1 MAAEDTFASASA
13 ALYCISLPPPPS
25 LRRLWSN
32 FSEPTRPIVSTRRGQ
47 PFPSQSAYG
56 APWATLQGGLVGE
69 TEATSLQIVGK
80 GLDLAEA
87 VAWELFTPLH
97 RALLVAIIAIASAE
111 TRRSQRIS
119 QLQRTVEIRDEA
131 LKNIQAKLDD
141 LCEQMRFIKDQYPTP
156 GCRFLHDNE
165 HFIIGEMTEAN
176 EDKFGHRDTRLLHL
190 SPDSGIAPLCSSQSI
205 KTKDV
210 YMNEMSKGRL
220 SVNNHEIASEL
231 EERRMSD
238 LSDFCCSVASS
249 ADFQPVELSTLAA
262 EQELYNLRNE
272 CEEKDANI
280 KELTATAH
288 ASSVAYSKRIAELE
302 EVIRR
307 KNMITTKLRKD
318 MLFLEQQ
325 ISKLSRLRRKSSPS
339 SSMVSATKQ
348 LPRMTENI
356 LYDMSSTSSSS
367 SDRDSPD
374 RDRVNPVLL
383 RSMEHSRQV
392 SAMPLSSF
400 VSKEQRPISPLKEN
414 RMSRKVEA
422 NSTVRQSQFE
432 ANPVVRQRK
441 LVSPSMDNKKA
452 RRKSLKEDK
461 NMKTSQKK
469 TG

>member
-1 MAAEDTFASASA
+1 MAAEDTFSSASA
-13 ALYCISLPPPPS
+13 ALCCISLPPPPS
-25 LRRLWSN
+25 LRRLWST

-47 PFPSQSAYG
+47 PFLSQPAYG

-69 TEATSLQIVGK
+69 AEATSSQIVGK
-80 GLDLAEA
+80 DLDPAEA

-97 RALLVAIIAIASAE
+97 RVLLVAIIAIASAE

-119 QLQRTVEIRDEA
+119 QLQRTVEIRDVA
-131 LKNIQAKLDD
+131 LKSIQAKLDN
-141 LCEQMRFIKDQYPTP
+141 LCEQMRFIKDQFPTP
-156 GCRFLHDNE
+156 GCRFLQDNE

-176 EDKFGHRDTRLLHL
+176 EDKFCHRLN
-190 SPDSGIAPLCSSQSI
+190 PDSGIVPLCSSQSI

-220 SVNNHEIASEL
+220 SMNNHEIASEL

-288 ASSVAYSKRIAELE
+288 ASSVTFSKRIAELE

-318 MLFLEQQ
+318 MIFLEQQ
-325 ISKLSRLRRKSSPS
+325 ISKLSRLRRQSSPS
-339 SSMVSATKQ
+339 SFSVISTTKQ

-374 RDRVNPVLL
+374 RDRVNQILL

-392 SAMPLSSF
+392 SAVPLSSF

-422 NSTVRQSQFE
+422 NTTVRQSQFE

-469 TG
+469 AD